1 MNTFDYF
8 GLQMFADEGTYFKVS
23 GGTLVNTTQNYVNAY
38 TGAETAFGS
47 GNPTLNPLVKDFYDT
62 ELLENTRMGRYY
74 AQFAQHQA
82 LPAKHAG
89 KVQWRKFN
97 TFEKA
102 KKLQEGVIPTGQKMG
117 MTAVEA
123 SINQYGTYV
132 TVSDKLELRG
142 YDDVILAATEEMGAS
157 YNETDETLIRDFL
170 MTGTNVI
177 YCDNVNTT
185 SSNAVVGT
193 PTGPTLMG
201 ATAASWSL
209 LTRKMIKKVVTKMK
223 KDKVPKIN
231 GSYVAVIHPSVAED
245 LRNDPQWED
254 AHKYDATT
262 EIFTGEIG
270 QLEGVRFIE
279 NADAPVLG
287 ATSAYQNAASGVTYA
302 TFFFGANAYAMID
315 PAGGNLQMIIHDK
328 DEAGGPLDQFST
340 IGYKFETGFAFLYPE
355 RLVRVMSCSSYSAS
369 DSANGTL

>member
-1 MNTFDYF
+1 MDTFNYF
-8 GLQMFADEGTYFKVS
+8 GLQLFADDGTYFKTS
-23 GGTLVNTTQNYVNAY
+23 GGTVVNTTQNYVNAY
-38 TGAETAFGS
+38 TGTTTAFDGT
-47 GNPTLNPLVKDFYDT
+47 NTLNPLVKDFYDT

-74 AQFAQHQA
+74 AQFAKHQA
-82 LPAKHAG
+82 LPARHAG

-97 TFEKA
+97 TFAKA
-102 KKLQEGVIPTGQKMG
+102 GKLQEGVIPTGQKMG
-117 MTAVEA
+117 MTYVEA

-177 YCDNVNTT
+177 YCDNVNTG
-185 SSNAVVGT
+185 SDNAVVDT
-193 PTGPTLMG
+193 PTGPTGMG

-245 LRNDPQWED
+245 IRNDPQWED
-254 AHKYDATT
+254 AHKYNATA
-262 EIFTGEIG
+262 EIFDGEIG
-270 QLEGVRFIE
+270 KLEGVRFIE

-287 ATSAYQNAASGVTYA
+287 ATAAYKNAASGVTYA
-302 TFFFGANAYAMID
+302 TFFFGADAYAMID

-328 DEAGGPLDQFST
+328 DEAGGPLNQFST

-355 RLVRVMSCSSYSAS
+355 RACRVMSCSSYSAS

>member
-1 MNTFDYF
+1 MNTFNYF
-8 GLQMFADEGTYFKVS
+8 GLQLFADEGTYFKTS
-23 GGTLVNTTQNYVNAY
+23 GGTVVNTTQNYVNAY
-38 TGAETAFGS
+38 TGASTAFS
-47 GNPTLNPLVKDFYDT
+47 TSQTLNPLVKDFYDT

-74 AQFAQHQA
+74 AQFAKHQP

-102 KKLQEGVIPTGQKMG
+102 GKLQEGVIPTGQKMG
-117 MTAVEA
+117 MTYVEA
-123 SINQYGTYV
+123 GINQYGTYV

-177 YCDNVNTT
+177 YCDNVNTG
-185 SSNAVVGT
+185 SSNAVVDT

-209 LTRKMIKKVVTKMK
+209 LTRKMLKKVVTKMK

-245 LRNDPQWED
+245 VRSDPLWEE
-254 AHKYDATT
+254 AHKYAATT
-262 EIFTGEIG
+262 EIFDGEIG
-270 QLEGVRFIE
+270 KLEGVRFIE
-279 NADAPVLG
+279 NADAPILG
-287 ATSAYQNAASGVTYA
+287 ATAAYKNAAGGVTYA
-302 TFFFGANAYAMID
+302 TFFFGADAYAMID
-315 PAGGNLQMIIHDK
+315 PEGGNLQMIIHDK
-328 DEAGGPLDQFST
+328 DEAGGPLNQFST

>member
-8 GLQMFADEGTYFKVS
+8 GLQLFADEGTYFKVS
-23 GGTLVNTTQNYVNAY
+23 GGTVVNTTQNYANAY
-38 TGAETAFGS
+38 TGATTAFTTTQ
-47 GNPTLNPLVKDFYDT
+47 TLNPLVKDFYDT

-74 AQFAQHQA
+74 AQFAKHQP
-82 LPAKHAG
+82 LPARHAG

-102 KKLQEGVIPTGQKMG
+102 KQLQEGVIPTGQKMG
-117 MTAVEA
+117 MTYVEA
-123 SINQYGTYV
+123 GINQYGTYV

-193 PTGPTLMG
+193 PTGPTFMG
-201 ATAASWSL
+201 ATAESWSL
-209 LTRKMIKKVVTKMK
+209 LTRRMIKKVVTKMK

-254 AHKYDATT
+254 AHKYDATA
-262 EIFTGEIG
+262 EIFDGEIG
-270 QLEGVRFIE
+270 KLEGVRFIE

-287 ATSAYQNAASGVTYA
+287 ATAAYKNAASGVTYA
-302 TFFFGANAYAMID
+302 TFFFGADAYAMID

-328 DEAGGPLDQFST
+328 DEAGGPLNQFST

-355 RLVRVMSCSSYSAS
+355 RLCRVMSCSSYSAA
-369 DSANGTL
+369 DAANGTL

>member
-1 MNTFDYF
+1 MDTFNYF
-8 GLQMFADEGTYFKVS
+8 GLQLFADDGTYFKTS
-23 GGTLVNTTQNYVNAY
+23 GGTVVNTTQNYVNAY
-38 TGAETAFGS
+38 TGTTTAFDGT
-47 GNPTLNPLVKDFYDT
+47 NTLNPLVKDFYDT

-74 AQFAQHQA
+74 AQFAKHQA
-82 LPAKHAG
+82 LPARHAG

-97 TFEKA
+97 TFAKA
-102 KKLQEGVIPTGQKMG
+102 GKLQEGVIPTGQKMG
-117 MTAVEA
+117 MTYVEA

-177 YCDNVNTT
+177 YCDNVNTG
-185 SSNAVVGT
+185 SSNAVVDT
-193 PTGPTLMG
+193 PTGPTGMG

-254 AHKYDATT
+254 AHKYDATA
-262 EIFTGEIG
+262 EIFDGEIG
-270 QLEGVRFIE
+270 KLEGVRFIE

-287 ATSAYQNAASGVTYA
+287 ATAAYKNAASGVTYA
-302 TFFFGANAYAMID
+302 TFFFGADAYAMID

-328 DEAGGPLDQFST
+328 DEAGGPLNQFST

-355 RLVRVMSCSSYSAS
+355 RACRVMSCSSYSAS

>member
-8 GLQMFADEGTYFKVS
+8 GLQLFADEGTYFKVS
-23 GGTLVNTTQNYVNAY
+23 GGTVVNTTQNYANAY
-38 TGAETAFGS
+38 TGTTTAFS
-47 GNPTLNPLVKDFYDT
+47 GTNTLNPLVKDFYDT

-74 AQFAQHQA
+74 AQFAKHQP
-82 LPAKHAG
+82 LPARHAG

-97 TFEKA
+97 TFAKA
-102 KKLQEGVIPTGQKMG
+102 EELKEGVIPTGQKMG
-117 MTAVEA
+117 MTFVEA
-123 SINQYGTYV
+123 SIKQYGTYV

-170 MTGTNVI
+170 MTGTNVM

-185 SSNAVVGT
+185 SDNAVVGT

-209 LTRKMIKKVVTKMK
+209 LTRKMIKKIVTKMK

-254 AHKYDATT
+254 AHKYDATA
-262 EIFTGEIG
+262 EIFDGEIG
-270 QLEGVRFIE
+270 KLEGVRFIE

-287 ATSAYQNAASGVTYA
+287 ATTAYQNAASGVTYA
-302 TFFFGANAYAMID
+302 TFFFGADAFAMID
-315 PAGGNLQMIIHDK
+315 PAGGNLQMIVHDK
-328 DEAGGPLDQFST
+328 DEAGGPLNQFST
-340 IGYKFETGFAFLYPE
+340 IGYKFETGLAFLYPE
-355 RLVRVMSCSSYSAS
+355 RVLRAMSCSSYSAS
-369 DSANGTL
+369 DSANGKF

>member
-1 MNTFDYF
+1 MDTFNYF
-8 GLQMFADEGTYFKVS
+8 GLQLFADDGTYFKTS
-23 GGTLVNTTQNYVNAY
+23 GGTVVNTTQNYVNAY
-38 TGAETAFGS
+38 TGTTTAFDGT
-47 GNPTLNPLVKDFYDT
+47 NTLNPLVKDFYDT

-74 AQFAQHQA
+74 AQFAKHQA
-82 LPAKHAG
+82 LPARHAG

-97 TFEKA
+97 TFDKA
-102 KKLQEGVIPTGQKMG
+102 GKLQEGVIPTGQKMG
-117 MTAVEA
+117 MTYVEA

-132 TVSDKLELRG
+132 TISDKLELRG

-177 YCDNVNTT
+177 YCDNVNTG
-185 SSNAVVGT
+185 SNNAVVDT
-193 PTGPTLMG
+193 PTGPTGMG

-245 LRNDPQWED
+245 VRNDPQWED
-254 AHKYDATT
+254 AHKYSATA
-262 EIFTGEIG
+262 EIFDGEIG
-270 QLEGVRFIE
+270 KLEGVRFIE

-287 ATSAYQNAASGVTYA
+287 ATAAYKNAAAGVTYA
-302 TFFFGANAYAMID
+302 TFFFGADAYAMID

-328 DEAGGPLDQFST
+328 DEAGGPLNQFST

-355 RLVRVMSCSSYSAS
+355 RLCRVMSCSSYSAS
-369 DSANGTL
+369 DSANGAL

>member
-8 GLQMFADEGTYFKVS
+8 GLQLFADEGTYFKVS
-23 GGTLVNTTQNYVNAY
+23 GGTVVNTTQNYANAY
-38 TGAETAFGS
+38 TGATTDFS
-47 GNPTLNPLVKDFYDT
+47 GTNTLNPLVKDFYDT

-74 AQFAQHQA
+74 AQFAKHQP
-82 LPAKHAG
+82 LPARHAG

-97 TFEKA
+97 TFAKA
-102 KKLQEGVIPTGQKMG
+102 EELKEGIIPTGQKMG
-117 MTAVEA
+117 MTQVEA
-123 SINQYGTYV
+123 SIKQYGTYV
-132 TVSDKLELRG
+132 TISDKLELRG

-170 MTGTNVI
+170 MTGTNVM

-185 SSNAVVGT
+185 NNNAVVGT

-209 LTRKMIKKVVTKMK
+209 LTRKMIKKIVTKMK

-254 AHKYDATT
+254 AHKYDATA
-262 EIFTGEIG
+262 EIFDGEIG
-270 QLEGVRFIE
+270 KLEGVRFIE

-287 ATSAYQNAASGVTYA
+287 ATAGYQNAASGVTYA
-302 TFFFGANAYAMID
+302 TFFFGADAFAMID
-315 PAGGNLQMIIHDK
+315 PAGGNLQMIVHDK
-328 DEAGGPLDQFST
+328 DEAGGPLNQFST
-340 IGYKFETGFAFLYPE
+340 IGYKFETGFAFLYTE
-355 RLVRVMSCSSYSAS
+355 RVLRAMSCSSYSAS
-369 DSANGTL
+369 DSANGKF

>member
-8 GLQMFADEGTYFKVS
+8 GLQIFADEGTYFKNG
-23 GGTLVNTTQNYVNAY
+23 GGTVVNTTQNYANAY
-38 TGAETAFGS
+38 TGATTSFG
-47 GNPTLNPLVKDFYDT
+47 GTNTLNPLVKDFYDT
-62 ELLENTRMGRYY
+62 ELLENSRMGRYY
-74 AQFAQHQA
+74 AQFAKHQA

-97 TFEKA
+97 TFAKA
-102 KKLQEGVIPTGQKMG
+102 GELQEGVIPTGQKMG
-117 MTAVEA
+117 MTYVEA
-123 SINQYGTYV
+123 GIKQYGTYV

-185 SSNAVVGT
+185 SNNAVVST

-245 LRNDPQWED
+245 LRNDSQWED
-254 AHKYDATT
+254 AHKYGSTA
-262 EIFTGEIG
+262 EIFDGEIG
-270 QLEGVRFIE
+270 KLEGVRFIE

-287 ATSAYQNAASGVTYA
+287 KTSAYQNAAGGMTYA
-302 TFFFGANAYAMID
+302 TFFFGADAYAMID
-315 PAGGNLQMIIHDK
+315 PAGGNLQMIVHDK
-328 DEAGGPLDQFST
+328 DEAGGPLNQFST

-355 RLVRVMSCSSYSAS
+355 RLVRVMSCSSYSAN
-369 DSANGTL
+369 DGANGTL

>member
-1 MNTFDYF
+1 MDTFNYF
-8 GLQMFADEGTYFKVS
+8 GLQLFADDGTYFKTS
-23 GGTLVNTTQNYVNAY
+23 GGTVVNTTQNYVNAY
-38 TGAETAFGS
+38 TGTTTAFDGT
-47 GNPTLNPLVKDFYDT
+47 NTLNPLVKDFYDT

-74 AQFAQHQA
+74 AQFAKHQA
-82 LPAKHAG
+82 LPARHAG

-97 TFEKA
+97 TFAKA
-102 KKLQEGVIPTGQKMG
+102 GKLQEGVIPTGQKMG
-117 MTAVEA
+117 MTHVEA

-245 LRNDPQWED
+245 VRNDPQWED
-254 AHKYDATT
+254 AHKYAATA
-262 EIFTGEIG
+262 EIFDGEIG
-270 QLEGVRFIE
+270 KLEGVRFIE

-287 ATSAYQNAASGVTYA
+287 ATAAYKNAASGVTYA
-302 TFFFGANAYAMID
+302 TFFFGADAYAMID

-328 DEAGGPLDQFST
+328 DEAGGPLNQFST

-355 RLVRVMSCSSYSAS
+355 RACRVMSCSSYSAS

>member
-1 MNTFDYF
+1 MDTFNYF
-8 GLQMFADEGTYFKVS
+8 GLQLFADDGTYFKTS
-23 GGTLVNTTQNYVNAY
+23 GGTVVNTTQNYVNAY
-38 TGAETAFGS
+38 TGTTTAFDGT
-47 GNPTLNPLVKDFYDT
+47 NTLNPLVKDFYDT

-74 AQFAQHQA
+74 AQFAKHQA
-82 LPAKHAG
+82 LPARHAG

-102 KKLQEGVIPTGQKMG
+102 GKLQEGVIPTGQKMG
-117 MTAVEA
+117 MTYVEA

-177 YCDNVNTT
+177 YCDNVNTG
-185 SSNAVVGT
+185 SSNAVVDT
-193 PTGPTLMG
+193 PTGPTGMG

-254 AHKYDATT
+254 AHKYDATA
-262 EIFTGEIG
+262 EIFDGEIG
-270 QLEGVRFIE
+270 KLEGVRFIE

-287 ATSAYQNAASGVTYA
+287 ATAAYKNAASGVTYA
-302 TFFFGANAYAMID
+302 TFFFGADAYAMID

-328 DEAGGPLDQFST
+328 DEAGGPLNQFST

-355 RLVRVMSCSSYSAS
+355 RACRVMSCSSYSAS

>member
-1 MNTFDYF
+1 MDTFNYF
-8 GLQMFADEGTYFKVS
+8 GLQLFADDGTYFKTS
-23 GGTLVNTTQNYVNAY
+23 GGTVVNTTQNYVNAY
-38 TGAETAFGS
+38 TGTTTAFDGT
-47 GNPTLNPLVKDFYDT
+47 NTLNPLVKDFYDT

-74 AQFAQHQA
+74 AQFAKHQA
-82 LPAKHAG
+82 LPARHAG

-97 TFEKA
+97 TFDKA
-102 KKLQEGVIPTGQKMG
+102 GKLQEGVIPTGQKMG
-117 MTAVEA
+117 MTYVEA

-177 YCDNVNTT
+177 YCDNVNTG
-185 SSNAVVGT
+185 SSNAVVDT
-193 PTGPTLMG
+193 PTGPTGMG

-254 AHKYDATT
+254 AHKYDATA
-262 EIFTGEIG
+262 EIFDGEIG
-270 QLEGVRFIE
+270 KLEGVRFIE
-279 NADAPVLG
+279 NADAPILG
-287 ATSAYQNAASGVTYA
+287 ATAAYKNAAGGVTYA
-302 TFFFGANAYAMID
+302 TFFFGADAYAMID
-315 PAGGNLQMIIHDK
+315 PAGGNLQMIVHDK
-328 DEAGGPLDQFST
+328 DEAGGPLNQFST

-355 RLVRVMSCSSYSAS
+355 RLCRVMSCSSYSAS

>member
-1 MNTFDYF
+1 MNTFNYF
-8 GLQMFADEGTYFKVS
+8 GLQLFADEGTYFKTS
-23 GGTLVNTTQNYVNAY
+23 GGTVVNTTQNYVNAY
-38 TGAETAFGS
+38 TGASTAFS
-47 GNPTLNPLVKDFYDT
+47 TSQTLNPLVKDFYDT

-74 AQFAQHQA
+74 AQFAKHQP

-102 KKLQEGVIPTGQKMG
+102 GKLQEGVIPTGQKMG
-117 MTAVEA
+117 MTYVEA
-123 SINQYGTYV
+123 GINQYGTYV

-177 YCDNVNTT
+177 YCDNVNTG
-185 SSNAVVGT
+185 SSNAVVDT

-245 LRNDPQWED
+245 VRSDPQWEE
-254 AHKYDATT
+254 AHKYAATT
-262 EIFTGEIG
+262 EIFDGEIG
-270 QLEGVRFIE
+270 KLEGVRFIE
-279 NADAPVLG
+279 NADAPILG
-287 ATSAYQNAASGVTYA
+287 ATAAYKNAAGGVTYA
-302 TFFFGANAYAMID
+302 TFFFGADAYAMID
-315 PAGGNLQMIIHDK
+315 PEGGNLQMIIHDK
-328 DEAGGPLDQFST
+328 DEAGGPLNQFST

>member
-1 MNTFDYF
+1 MDTFNYF
-8 GLQMFADEGTYFKVS
+8 GLQLFADDGTYFKTS
-23 GGTLVNTTQNYVNAY
+23 GGTVVNTTQNYVNAY
-38 TGAETAFGS
+38 TGTTTAFDGT
-47 GNPTLNPLVKDFYDT
+47 NTLNPLVKDFYDT

-74 AQFAQHQA
+74 AQFAKHQA
-82 LPAKHAG
+82 LPARHAG

-97 TFEKA
+97 TFDKA
-102 KKLQEGVIPTGQKMG
+102 GKLQEGVIPTGQKMG
-117 MTAVEA
+117 MTYVEA

-177 YCDNVNTT
+177 YCDNVNTG
-185 SSNAVVGT
+185 SSNAVVDT
-193 PTGPTLMG
+193 PTGPTGMG

-254 AHKYDATT
+254 AHKYDATA
-262 EIFTGEIG
+262 EIFDGEIG
-270 QLEGVRFIE
+270 KLEGVRFIE

-287 ATSAYQNAASGVTYA
+287 ATAAYKNAASGVTYA
-302 TFFFGANAYAMID
+302 TFFFGADAYAMID

-328 DEAGGPLDQFST
+328 DEAGGPLNQFST

-355 RLVRVMSCSSYSAS
+355 RACRVMSCSSYSAS

>member
-1 MNTFDYF
+1 MDTFNYF
-8 GLQMFADEGTYFKVS
+8 GLQLFADDGTYFKTS
-23 GGTLVNTTQNYVNAY
+23 GGTVVNTTQNYVNAY
-38 TGAETAFGS
+38 TGTTTAFDGT
-47 GNPTLNPLVKDFYDT
+47 NTLNPLVKDFYDT

-74 AQFAQHQA
+74 AQFAKHQA
-82 LPAKHAG
+82 LPARHAG

-97 TFEKA
+97 TFDKA
-102 KKLQEGVIPTGQKMG
+102 GKLQEGVIPTGQKMG
-117 MTAVEA
+117 MTYVEA

-177 YCDNVNTT
+177 YCDNVNTG
-185 SSNAVVGT
+185 SSNAVVDT
-193 PTGPTLMG
+193 PTGPTGMG

-245 LRNDPQWED
+245 VRSDPQWEE
-254 AHKYDATT
+254 AHKYAATT
-262 EIFTGEIG
+262 EIFDGEIG
-270 QLEGVRFIE
+270 KLEGVRFIE

-287 ATSAYQNAASGVTYA
+287 ATAAYKNAASGVTYA
-302 TFFFGANAYAMID
+302 TFFFGADAYAMID

-328 DEAGGPLDQFST
+328 DEAGGPLNQFST

-355 RLVRVMSCSSYSAS
+355 RACRVMSCSSYSAS